1 MSQIRPN
8 YFKGNFRFFNC
19 RKGFLSSVSF
29 LKERCVMIVD
39 VTRRVTFGNYCVMLV
54 ASPHWF
60 KRQLAGGLFSNSTT
74 SQIVAVMQAN

>member
-54 ASPHWF
+54 AGPHWY
-60 KRQLAGGLFSNSTT
+60 KRQLAGGLFSNSTI